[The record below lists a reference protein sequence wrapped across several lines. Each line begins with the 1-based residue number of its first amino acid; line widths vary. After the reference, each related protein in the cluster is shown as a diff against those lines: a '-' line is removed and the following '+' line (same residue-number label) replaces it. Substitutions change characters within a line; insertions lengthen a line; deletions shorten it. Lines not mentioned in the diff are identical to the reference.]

1 MIVKKKMPLTEN
13 VFTVSMATNLS
24 LVINKSRYRNMLI
37 FMPATWTTADITFAV
52 SSTKTGTFSKL
63 VVAETDVTPKEI
75 RIKDPVASTIISLTG
90 KVKDALEACSF
101 IKLRSG
107 TALTPINQDSS
118 RTFTIILMG

>member
-1 MIVKKKMPLTEN
+1 MAVKKKMPLTEN

-37 FMPATWTTADITFAV
+37 FMPATWTAADITFAV
-52 SSTKTGTFSKL
+52 SSTKTGTFGKL
-63 VVAETDVTPKEI
+63 VVAENETAPKEV
-75 RIKDPVASTIISLTG
+75 RVKDPVASMVISLTG
-90 KVKDALEACSF
+90 KLKDALEACSF

-107 TALTPINQDSS
+107 IASSPVNQDSA